1 MSGKDK
7 YYWTQLRAALTA
19 GQWAAQFPAKT
30 PNGTALSWSELF
42 RKFNKHC
49 TGYKDVA
56 EVASQTHALALLLAA
71 NSMDQDIDDSDKKT
85 GDFSLDLGDACML
98 PEERVAEATACY
110 DALKK
115 LESSNFDTLNFALA
129 YYAYALG
136 NPSECLSHLQ
146 KVPDVS
152 HINEHIP
159 IQATTRTTTLSLQI
173 PGAASAE
180 PSISSVG
187 GSYISD
193 STVTSADI
201 NDGRAWAMTESFRS
215 ICLQGMSQEKLFP
228 SEPDKALAVY
238 SSALPLLSMTES
250 ELVSNSSPIGASG
263 KLNFTSFTR
272 FRELWRWVEN
282 IIWRAVTVGARICDI
297 HREDNYNVLW
307 TWLAHYSTCSAYWP
321 SNFRTT
327 HRCTISVLYIRALVV
342 RNASALPPTDVGKPP
357 PWLHTAR
364 SVIQEYRAILSV
376 CTRFPRAGQRN
387 VKVEEFVDLCV
398 AVWEASGAVGDYAG
412 WVIDVLWWATRMTF
426 NSFRILRHMTR
437 LLHVSGDTPL
447 AKRTLKLYVQIVGK
461 AWQASGA
468 RFSEDTDTNRHWV
481 ETLVAGSRMLCKS
494 AALDADGIED
504 VREAER
510 LLAMARTRLDLDDL
524 TLGAAVNLAEGVW
537 NSVMALKERD
547 PHSRPKR
554 LANAHA
560 SFLKAVDTH
569 PTPSGYYHLALSFAR
584 PGSAHDLEQATVNAG
599 LAVEGD
605 PKEVRYWH
613 LIGLLLAA
621 SEQWKAAEEI
631 LGQGAEIGETP
642 QEDDLTNGNGN
653 PELLMANGNG
663 VNGRAID
670 GLPVADASHPVMKRA
685 SVPSESSSAPVYL
698 LDKPELVMPPAAD
711 LLLPVA
717 DHAAPSRQELFEYSL
732 QLRMTQVALIE
743 HVEGAEGAA
752 EKWLEVFQWIAE
764 RRGVTATSSESG
776 RHPAGMTNLKS
787 PSELVLSMSR
797 SSHDKGSSDPSPQPP
812 PPVSTA
818 PLDDEPLVPPT
829 FMTITI
835 SPATPDETSRNFSA
849 DHKIVT
855 EKIPEEPTNGAANG
869 SRNRSLSIDRD
880 TSKSKKM
887 QQMLKN
893 RVNKGQARIS
903 TISKKIGS
911 GVVRN
916 GTLRRSNST
925 PDFHAVLRHTS
936 YQASSIHSRR
946 YLGGSLVRRDSITPS
961 QSPPPPPP
969 PTVPTTQSKWN
980 QRTARETRLESDLWL
995 MSAATFRRLG
1005 KIEQAKAAIQEAE
1018 VKDEGNPAVWV
1029 QLGLYYVA
1037 LGHTQHAIDA
1047 FQKALFINPDDVAAS
1062 VHMCRLYLTP
1072 EGSSRTAEDEI
1083 DPNNVDLA
1091 AGMLAHLTRGPG
1103 WDVPEAWYFLA
1114 KAYGI
1119 QDRKDREREC
1129 LSLALQLSEQRGVR
1143 DVASAVGW
1151 CI

>member
-7 YYWTQLRAALTA
+7 YYWTQLRSALTA
-19 GQWAAQFPAKT
+19 GQWAAQSPAKA
-30 PNGTALSWSELF
+30 PNGAGLSWAELF

-49 TGYKDVA
+49 TGYKDVT

-71 NSMDQDIDDSDKKT
+71 NSRDQDQDDPPKD
-85 GDFSLDLGDACML
+85 GYYVLDLGDECVL

-110 DALKK
+110 EALKK

-136 NPSECLSHLQ
+136 NPSECLAHLQ

-159 IQATTRTTTLSLQI
+159 VQGTTRSSTLLQV
-173 PGAASAE
+173 P
-180 PSISSVG
+180 
-187 GSYISD
+187 
-193 STVTSADI
+193 VTAADI

-215 ICLQGMSQEKLFP
+215 ICLQGMSHEKLFP
-228 SEPDKALAVY
+228 SEPDKALGIY
-238 SSALPLLSMTES
+238 STALPLLFMTES
-250 ELVSNSSPIGASG
+250 EIVFSATPIAASG
-263 KLNFTSFTR
+263 KLDFTSFSR
-272 FRELWRWVEN
+272 YRELWRWVEH
-282 IIWRAVTVGARICDI
+282 IIWRAVVVSAQICDV
-297 HREDNYNVLW
+297 HREDTHNVLW
-307 TWLAHYSTCSAYWP
+307 TWLGHYSSCNACWP

-327 HRCTISVLYIRALVV
+327 HRCTISVLYLRALVL
-342 RNASALPPTDVGKPP
+342 RNGSAPPPVDVGKPP

-376 CTRFPRAGQRN
+376 CTGFPRAGQRN

-412 WVIDVLWWATRMTF
+412 WVVDVLWWATRMTF

-461 AWQASGA
+461 AWQASSA
-468 RFSEDTDTNRHWV
+468 CVSDTNRHWV
-481 ETLVAGSRMLCKS
+481 DTLVAGARMLCKS
-494 AALDADGIED
+494 ASLAAGADGIED
-504 VREAER
+504 VREAGK
-510 LLAMARTRLDLDDL
+510 LLVKARTRLDADDAV
-524 TLGAAVNLAEGVW
+524 LGATVDLAEGVW
-537 NSVMALKERD
+537 NSVMAFKERD

-554 LANAHA
+554 LAAAHA
-560 SFLKAVDTH
+560 LFLRSVEIH
-569 PTPSGYYHLALSFAR
+569 PTPASYYHLALSFAR
-584 PGSAHDLEQATVNAG
+584 PGPAHDLEQATLNAG
-599 LAVEGD
+599 LAAEGE
-605 PKEVRYWH
+605 PKEIRYWH

-621 SEQWKAAEEI
+621 TEQWKAAEEI
-631 LGQGAEIGETP
+631 LEQGADIGEAVT
-642 QEDDLTNGNGN
+642 EDELASANGNGN
-653 PELLMANGNG
+653 PDLLM
-663 VNGRAID
+663 VNGSVRTID
-670 GLPVADASHPVMKRA
+670 GLPNADSSHPVMKRA
-685 SVPSESSSAPVYL
+685 SVPPEPPAPVYL
-698 LDKPELVMPPAAD
+698 LERPELGMPPAAG
-711 LLLPVA
+711 LLLPPL

-764 RRGVTATSSESG
+764 KRGVAATSSENG
-776 RHPAGMTNLKS
+776 RPPAGMNNLKS
-787 PSELVLSMSR
+787 PSELVLSMPR
-797 SSHDKGSSDPSPQPP
+797 SSHDKGSSDPLKQPQLDAP
-812 PPVSTA
+812 TA
-818 PLDDEPLVPPT
+818 PTEDEPLSAVTSIP
-829 FMTITI
+829 ITI
-835 SPATPDETSRNFSA
+835 SPATPEEVSRNFST
-849 DHKIVT
+849 DHKLAET
-855 EKIPEEPTNGAANG
+855 IPEENGNGAVNG
-869 SRNRSLSIDRD
+869 SRNRSLSVDRD

-946 YLGGSLVRRDSITPS
+946 NMGSLVRRESITPS
-961 QSPPPPPP
+961 ESPPPPPP
-969 PTVPTTQSKWN
+969 SALPATQSKWSH
-980 QRTARETRLESDLWL
+980 RTAREIRLESDLWL

-1005 KIEQAKAAIQEAE
+1005 KIEQAKGAIQEAE

-1037 LGHTQHAIDA
+1037 LGHTQDAIDA
-1047 FQKALFINPDDVAAS
+1047 FHKALFINPDDISAS

-1072 EGSSRTAEDEI
+1072 EGSSRAGEDEI
-1083 DPNNVDLA
+1083 DPNNVDLV

-1114 KAYGI
+1114 KAYGM

-1143 DVASAVGW
+1143 DVVSAVGW

>member
-7 YYWTQLRAALTA
+7 YYWSQLRAALTA
-19 GQWAAQFPAKT
+19 GQWATQFPAKA

-71 NSMDQDIDDSDKKT
+71 NSKDQDIDDPPKT
-85 GDFSLDLGDACML
+85 GEFALELADECVL

-110 DALKK
+110 EALKK

-152 HINEHIP
+152 HVNEHIP
-159 IQATTRTTTLSLQI
+159 VHQATTRTTTLSLQV
-173 PGAASAE
+173 PGTAE
-180 PSISSVG
+180 PSISSAA

-193 STVTSADI
+193 STITPADI

-228 SEPDKALAVY
+228 SEPHKALAAY
-238 SSALPLLSMTES
+238 STALPLLSMTES
-250 ELVSNSSPIGASG
+250 ELVSNTSPIAASG

-272 FRELWRWVEN
+272 FRELWRWVEY
-282 IIWRAVTVGARICDI
+282 IIWRAVTVGARICDV
-297 HREDNYNVLW
+297 HREDTHNVLW

-321 SNFRTT
+321 SNFRTA
-327 HRCTISVLYIRALVV
+327 HRCTISVLYIRALVL
-342 RNASALPPTDVGKPP
+342 RNGGALPPTDIGKPP

-376 CTRFPRAGQRN
+376 CTRFPRAGQHN

-468 RFSEDTDTNRHWV
+468 SVSEDTDTDRHWV

-494 AALDADGIED
+494 ASLETDGIED
-504 VREAER
+504 VREAGR
-510 LLAMARTRLDLDDL
+510 LLAMARTRLDVNDPAL
-524 TLGAAVNLAEGVW
+524 AATVNLAEGVW
-537 NSVMALKERD
+537 NSIMASKERD

-554 LANAHA
+554 LADAHA
-560 SFLKAVDTH
+560 SFLKAVEAH
-569 PTPSGYYHLALSFAR
+569 PTPSAYYHLAMSFAR
-584 PGSAHDLEQATVNAG
+584 PGPAHDLEQATLNAG
-599 LAVEGD
+599 LAVEGE
-605 PKEVRYWH
+605 PKEIRYWH
-613 LIGLLLAA
+613 LVGLLLAA
-621 SEQWKAAEEI
+621 AEQWKAAEEI
-631 LGQGAEIGETP
+631 LDQGAGIGETP
-642 QEDDLTNGNGN
+642 QEDELANGTGN

-663 VNGRAID
+663 TNGRAID
-670 GLPVADASHPVMKRA
+670 GLPVADATHPVMKRA
-685 SVPSESSSAPVYL
+685 SVPPEQPVPLYL

-711 LLLPVA
+711 LLLPMA
-717 DHAAPSRQELFEYSL
+717 DHASPSRQELFEYSL

-764 RRGVTATSSESG
+764 RRGVAATTSESG
-776 RHPAGMTNLKS
+776 RHPAGMNNLKS
-787 PSELVLSMSR
+787 PSELVLTVSR
-797 SSHDKGSSDPSPQPP
+797 SSHDKGSSDPSQPQQP
-812 PPVSTA
+812 A
-818 PLDDEPLVPPT
+818 PAVVLDDEPLIPPT
-829 FMTITI
+829 SIPITI
-835 SPATPDETSRNFSA
+835 SPATPDETSRNFST
-849 DHKIVT
+849 DHKLT
-855 EKIPEEPTNGAANG
+855 EKIPEETATSPVNG
-869 SRNRSLSIDRD
+869 SRNRSLSVDRD

-925 PDFHAVLRHTS
+925 PDFHAVLRQTS

-946 YLGGSLVRRDSITPS
+946 HVGSLLRHDSITPS
-961 QSPPPPPP
+961 TSPPPPPP
-969 PTVPTTQSKWN
+969 PSLPAPQSKWSH
-980 QRTARETRLESDLWL
+980 RTARETRLESDLWL

-1005 KIEQAKAAIQEAE
+1005 KIEQAKGAIQEAE

-1047 FQKALFINPDDVAAS
+1047 FQKALFINPDDVSAS

-1072 EGSSRTAEDEI
+1072 EGSSRAAEDEI
-1083 DPNNVDLA
+1083 DPNNVDLV

-1114 KAYGI
+1114 KAYGM

-1143 DVASAVGW
+1143 EVASAVGW

>member
-7 YYWTQLRAALTA
+7 YYWSQLRAALTA
-19 GQWAAQFPAKT
+19 GQWAAQYPAKA

-71 NSMDQDIDDSDKKT
+71 NSKDQDNDNPPKA
-85 GDFSLDLGDACML
+85 GEFPLELGDEGVL
-98 PEERVAEATACY
+98 PQERVAEATACY
-110 DALKK
+110 EALKK

-136 NPSECLSHLQ
+136 NPSECLSHLR

-159 IQATTRTTTLSLQI
+159 VQGTTRTTTLSLQI
-173 PGAASAE
+173 PGVPSAE

-187 GSYISD
+187 SSYLSD
-193 STVTSADI
+193 STTTPANI

-215 ICLQGMSQEKLFP
+215 ICLQGMSHEKMFP
-228 SEPDKALAVY
+228 SEPDKALGVY
-238 SSALPLLSMTES
+238 STALSLLSMAES
-250 ELVSNSSPIGASG
+250 ELVSATPIAASG
-263 KLNFTSFTR
+263 KLDFTSFTR
-272 FRELWRWVEN
+272 FRELWRWVEF
-282 IIWRAVTVGARICDI
+282 IIWRAVTVGARTCDV
-297 HREDNYNVLW
+297 HREDTHNVLW

-321 SNFRTT
+321 SNFRTA
-327 HRCTISVLYIRALVV
+327 HRCTISVLYLRALVL
-342 RNASALPPTDVGKPP
+342 RNGSALPPADVGKPP
-357 PWLHTAR
+357 AWIHTAR

-398 AVWEASGAVGDYAG
+398 AVWEGSGVVGDYAG
-412 WVIDVLWWATRMTF
+412 WVLWWATRMTF

-468 RFSEDTDTNRHWV
+468 GISEDTDSNRHWV
-481 ETLVAGSRMLCKS
+481 ETLLAGSRMLCKS
-494 AALDADGIED
+494 ASLEADGIED
-504 VREAER
+504 AREAGT
-510 LLAMARTRLDLDDL
+510 LLVMARTRLDKDDTLL
-524 TLGAAVNLAEGVW
+524 TSTVALAEGVW
-537 NSVMALKERD
+537 NSTMAFKERD

-554 LANAHA
+554 VADAHA
-560 SFLKAVDTH
+560 SFLKAVEAH

-584 PGSAHDLEQATVNAG
+584 PGPVHDLEQATLNAG

-605 PKEVRYWH
+605 PKEIRYWH
-613 LIGLLLAA
+613 LLGLLLAA

-631 LGQGAEIGETP
+631 LDQGAQIGETP
-642 QEDDLTNGNGN
+642 LEEEANGGGN

-663 VNGRAID
+663 TKGRAID
-670 GLPVADASHPVMKRA
+670 GLPVADVTHVPMKRA
-685 SVPSESSSAPVYL
+685 SIPPEQPAPAYIL
-698 LDKPELVMPPAAD
+698 NNPELVMPPAAD

-764 RRGVTATSSESG
+764 RRGLAATPSESE
-776 RHPAGMTNLKS
+776 RHPVGMNNLTS

-797 SSHDKGSSDPSPQPP
+797 TSHEKGSSEPPHQPQQPAAP
-812 PPVSTA
+812 ADDA
-818 PLDDEPLVPPT
+818 PLMPPT
-829 FMTITI
+829 AIPITI
-835 SPATPDETSRNFSA
+835 SPATPEETSRNFST
-849 DHKIVT
+849 DHKLT
-855 EKIPEEPTNGAANG
+855 EKIPEEVPPSAMNG

-916 GTLRRSNST
+916 GSLRRSNST
-925 PDFHAVLRHTS
+925 PDFHAVLRQTS

-946 YLGGSLVRRDSITPS
+946 HIGSLVRHDSITPS
-961 QSPPPPPP
+961 ASPPPPPP
-969 PTVPTTQSKWN
+969 AALPATQSKWSH
-980 QRTARETRLESDLWL
+980 RTARETRLESDLWL

-1005 KIEQAKAAIQEAE
+1005 KIEQAKGAIQEAE

-1047 FQKALFINPDDVAAS
+1047 FQKALFINPDDVSAS

-1083 DPNNVDLA
+1083 DPNNVDLV

-1103 WDVPEAWYFLA
+1103 YDVPEAWYFLA
-1114 KAYGI
+1114 KAYGM
-1119 QDRKDREREC
+1119 QDRKAREREC

-1143 DVASAVGW
+1143 DVSSAVGW

>member
-7 YYWTQLRAALTA
+7 YYWSQLRAALTA
-19 GQWAAQFPAKT
+19 GQWAAQFPAKA

-71 NSMDQDIDDSDKKT
+71 NSNKDQDIDEPPKT
-85 GDFSLDLGDACML
+85 GEFALELGNECML

-110 DALKK
+110 EALKK

-159 IQATTRTTTLSLQI
+159 MQATTRSTTLSLQI
-173 PGAASAE
+173 PGTAE
-180 PSISSVG
+180 PSISSAG
-187 GSYISD
+187 GSHIST
-193 STVTSADI
+193 STTSSADM
-201 NDGRAWAMTESFRS
+201 NDGRAWAMTETFRS
-215 ICLQGMSQEKLFP
+215 ICLQGMSHEKLSP
-228 SEPDKALAVY
+228 SEPDKALEVY
-238 SSALPLLSMTES
+238 STALPLLSMTES
-250 ELVSNSSPIGASG
+250 ELVSTTSPIAASG

-272 FRELWRWVEN
+272 FRELWRWVEY
-282 IIWRAVTVGARICDI
+282 IIWRAVTVAARICDV
-297 HREDNYNVLW
+297 HREDTHNVLW

-321 SNFRTT
+321 SNFRTA
-327 HRCTISVLYIRALVV
+327 HRCTISVLYLRALVL
-342 RNASALPPTDVGKPP
+342 RNASPLPPADVGKPP

-376 CTRFPRAGQRN
+376 CTGFPRAGQRN

-398 AVWEASGAVGDYAG
+398 AVWEASGAVGDYAS
-412 WVIDVLWWATRMTF
+412 WVIDVLGWATRMTF

-468 RFSEDTDTNRHWV
+468 GVSEDTDMNRHWV

-494 AALDADGIED
+494 ASIAADGIED
-504 VREAER
+504 VREAGK
-510 LLAMARTRLDLDDL
+510 LLIMARTRLDVDDPV
-524 TLGAAVNLAEGVW
+524 LGATVDLAEGVW
-537 NSVMALKERD
+537 NSVMAFKERD

-554 LANAHA
+554 LAEAHT
-560 SFLKAVDTH
+560 SFLKAVEAH

-584 PGSAHDLEQATVNAG
+584 PGPAHDLEQATLNAG

-605 PKEVRYWH
+605 PKEIRYWH

-631 LGQGAEIGETP
+631 LAQGAEIGETP
-642 QEDDLTNGNGN
+642 QEDEPANGNGN
-653 PELLMANGNG
+653 PELLMVNGHG
-663 VNGRAID
+663 ADGRAID
-670 GLPVADASHPVMKRA
+670 GLPVADAAHPVMKRA
-685 SVPSESSSAPVYL
+685 SVPLELPAPVFL
-698 LDKPELVMPPAAD
+698 LDKPELMPPAAN

-717 DHAAPSRQELFEYSL
+717 DHPAPSRQELFEYSL

-743 HVEGAEGAA
+743 LVEGAEGAA

-764 RRGVTATSSESG
+764 RRGVTATTSESG
-776 RHPAGMTNLKS
+776 KNPAGMANLKS
-787 PSELVLSMSR
+787 PSELVLSVSR
-797 SSHDKGSSDPSPQPP
+797 SSHDKGSTDPDPPQQ
-812 PPVSTA
+812 PVSA
-818 PLDDEPLVPPT
+818 PPLDDEALVPPAAIP
-829 FMTITI
+829 ITI
-835 SPATPDETSRNFSA
+835 SPATPEETSRNFSA
-849 DHKIVT
+849 DHKIIV
-855 EKIPEEPTNGAANG
+855 EKIPDETANGAVNG
-869 SRNRSLSIDRD
+869 SRDRSLSIDRD

-893 RVNKGQARIS
+893 RVNKGQAQIS

-911 GVVRN
+911 SVVRN
-916 GTLRRSNST
+916 GSLRRSNST
-925 PDFHAVLRHTS
+925 PDFHAVLRQTS

-946 YLGGSLVRRDSITPS
+946 QLGSLVRRHSIAPS
-961 QSPPPPPP
+961 KSPPPPPP
-969 PTVPTTQSKWN
+969 PTVPPTQSKWS

-1005 KIEQAKAAIQEAE
+1005 KIEQAKGAIQEAE

-1047 FQKALFINPDDVAAS
+1047 FQKALFINPDDVPAS

-1083 DPNNVDLA
+1083 DPNNVDLV

-1119 QDRKDREREC
+1119 QERKDREREC

-1143 DVASAVGW
+1143 DVGSAVGW

>member
-7 YYWTQLRAALTA
+7 YYWSQLRAALTA
-19 GQWAAQFPAKT
+19 GEWAAQFPAKAL
-30 PNGTALSWSELF
+30 NGTALSWSELF

-49 TGYKDVA
+49 TGHKDVA

-71 NSMDQDIDDSDKKT
+71 NSKDQDTDNPPKT
-85 GDFSLDLGDACML
+85 GEFPLELADECVL
-98 PEERVAEATACY
+98 PEERVAEATGCY
-110 DALKK
+110 EALKK

-146 KVPDVS
+146 KVPEVS
-152 HINEHIP
+152 HIDEHIP
-159 IQATTRTTTLSLQI
+159 AHTTTRTATLSLQV
-173 PGAASAE
+173 PGAPSSE

-187 GSYISD
+187 GSTISD
-193 STVTSADI
+193 STATSGEV

-215 ICLQGMSQEKLFP
+215 ICLQGMSHEKLFP
-228 SEPDKALAVY
+228 SEPDKALAIY
-238 SSALPLLSMTES
+238 STALPLLSMTAS
-250 ELVSNSSPIGASG
+250 ELISNSAPIAASG
-263 KLNFTSFTR
+263 KLNFASFTR
-272 FRELWRWVEN
+272 FRELWRWVEL
-282 IIWRAVTVGARICDI
+282 IIWRAVTIGARICDI
-297 HREDNYNVLW
+297 HREDTHNVLW

-321 SNFRTT
+321 SNFRTA
-327 HRCTISVLYIRALVV
+327 HRCTVSVLYIRALVL
-342 RNASALPPTDVGKPP
+342 RNGSPLPPADLGKPP

-387 VKVEEFVDLCV
+387 IKVEEFVDLCV
-398 AVWEASGAVGDYAG
+398 AVWEGSGAVGDYAG

-447 AKRTLKLYVQIVGK
+447 AKRTLKLYAQIVGK

-468 RFSEDTDTNRHWV
+468 GVSEDTDTNRQWV

-494 AALDADGIED
+494 ASISADGIED
-504 VREAER
+504 VHEAGK
-510 LLAMARTRLDLDDL
+510 LLTMARTRLDPEDIA
-524 TLGAAVNLAEGVW
+524 LGAYVDLAEGVW
-537 NSVMALKERD
+537 NSVMAFKERD

-554 LANAHA
+554 LASAHA
-560 SFLKAVDTH
+560 SFLKAVEAH

-584 PGSAHDLEQATVNAG
+584 PGPAYDLDQAILNAG

-605 PKEVRYWH
+605 SKEIRYWH
-613 LIGLLLAA
+613 LVGLLLAA

-631 LGQGAEIGETP
+631 LEQGAEIGETTR
-642 QEDDLTNGNGN
+642 EDELTNGSGN

-663 VNGRAID
+663 TNGRTID
-670 GLPVADASHPVMKRA
+670 GLPTANATHPAMKRA
-685 SVPSESSSAPVYL
+685 SVPLESPAPAFL
-698 LDKPELVMPPAAD
+698 LREPQMPPAAD
-711 LLLPVA
+711 LLLPVG
-717 DHAAPSRQELFEYSL
+717 DHPAPSRQELFEYSL

-743 HVEGAEGAA
+743 YVEGAEGAA
-752 EKWLEVFQWIAE
+752 EKWLEVFHWIAE
-764 RRGVTATSSESG
+764 RRGITATTSEND
-776 RHPAGMTNLKS
+776 RHPAGMNNLKS

-797 SSHDKGSSDPSPQPP
+797 SSHDKGSEPSPPSQLST
-812 PPVSTA
+812 PVA
-818 PLDDEPLVPPT
+818 PVDDGALVPPT
-829 FMTITI
+829 SIPITI
-835 SPATPDETSRNFSA
+835 SPATPEEASRPFSMDHQRDHQLAEKVPGET
-849 DHKIVT
+849 V
-855 EKIPEEPTNGAANG
+855 NG

-925 PDFHAVLRHTS
+925 PDFHAVLRQTS

-946 YLGGSLVRRDSITPS
+946 QLGSLIRHDSITPS
-961 QSPPPPPP
+961 ASPPPPPP
-969 PTVPTTQSKWN
+969 ALPATQSKWN
-980 QRTARETRLESDLWL
+980 HRSPRETRLESDLWL

-1005 KIEQAKAAIQEAE
+1005 KIEQAKGAIQEAE

-1029 QLGLYYVA
+1029 QLGLYHVA
-1037 LGHTQHAIDA
+1037 LGQPQHAIDA
-1047 FQKALFINPDDVAAS
+1047 FQKALFIDPDDVSAS
-1062 VHMCRLYLTP
+1062 VHICRLYLTP
-1072 EGSSRTAEDEI
+1072 EGSSRTAVDET
-1083 DPNNVDLA
+1083 DSTNVDLV

-1114 KAYGI
+1114 KAYGM

-1143 DVASAVGW
+1143 DVASAIGW

>member
-7 YYWTQLRAALTA
+7 YYWSQLRTALTA
-19 GQWAAQFPAKT
+19 GQWAAPFPAKT

-71 NSMDQDIDDSDKKT
+71 NSNKDKDIDVPPKT
-85 GDFSLDLGDACML
+85 GEFALELGSECTL
-98 PEERVAEATACY
+98 PEERVAEATECY

-136 NPSECLSHLQ
+136 NPSECLSHLK

-152 HINEHIP
+152 RVNEHIP
-159 IQATTRTTTLSLQI
+159 MQATTRTTTLSLQI

-187 GSYISD
+187 GSHISGLATD
-193 STVTSADI
+193 SADA
-201 NDGRAWAMTESFRS
+201 NDGRAWAMTESLRS
-215 ICLQGMSQEKLFP
+215 ICLQGMSYEKLFP
-228 SEPDKALAVY
+228 SEPDQALEVY
-238 SSALPLLSMTES
+238 SVALPLLAMSQL
-250 ELVSNSSPIGASG
+250 ELVSPASPIGASG
-263 KLNFTSFTR
+263 KLSFTSFTR
-272 FRELWRWVEN
+272 FRELWRWVEY
-282 IIWRAVTVGARICDI
+282 IIWRAVTISARICDV
-297 HREDNYNVLW
+297 HREDLRNVLW
-307 TWLAHYSTCSAYWP
+307 TWLTHYSTCSAFWP
-321 SNFRTT
+321 SNFRTA
-327 HRCTISVLYIRALVV
+327 HRSTISVLYIRALVL
-342 RNASALPPTDVGKPP
+342 RNASPLPPADVGKPP

-364 SVIQEYRAILSV
+364 SIIQEYRAILSV
-376 CTRFPRAGQRN
+376 STSFPHAGQHN

-398 AVWEASGAVGDYAG
+398 AVWEASGSVGDYAG

-468 RFSEDTDTNRHWV
+468 AISEDTDTNRDWV
-481 ETLVAGSRMLCKS
+481 ETLVVGSRMLCKFAS
-494 AALDADGIED
+494 LTDEGIED
-504 VREAER
+504 IREAGR
-510 LLAMARTRLDLDDL
+510 LLDLARTRLDLNNSA
-524 TLGAAVNLAEGVW
+524 LGATIDLAEGVW
-537 NSVMALKERD
+537 NSAMALKERD

-554 LANAHA
+554 LAKAH
-560 SFLKAVDTH
+560 SLFLKAVEAH

-584 PGSAHDLEQATVNAG
+584 PGSTHDLEQATVYAG

-605 PKEVRYWH
+605 PKEIRYWH

-631 LGQGAEIGETP
+631 LAQGAEIGETL
-642 QEDDLTNGNGN
+642 QEDELTIGSVN
-653 PELLMANGNG
+653 PEMLGANGHG

-670 GLPVADASHPVMKRA
+670 GLPAADAAHPGMKRA
-685 SVPSESSSAPVYL
+685 SIPPTSPAPTYL
-698 LDKPELVMPPAAD
+698 LDKPDIMPPAAG

-717 DHAAPSRQELFEYSL
+717 DHAAPSRQEMFEYSL
-732 QLRMTQVALIE
+732 QLRMTQVALTE

-764 RRGVTATSSESG
+764 RRGITPTPSESG
-776 RHPAGMTNLKS
+776 RNHAGMANLKS

-797 SSHDKGSSDPSPQPP
+797 SSHDKGSNDTSHQQPP
-812 PPVSTA
+812 PLA
-818 PLDDEPLVPPT
+818 PPQNAEALVPPSPIP
-829 FMTITI
+829 ITI
-835 SPATPDETSRNFSA
+835 SPATPEEAPRNFSA
-849 DHKIVT
+849 DYKAVT
-855 EKIPEEPTNGAANG
+855 ENISEEPANGAIHD
-869 SRNRSLSIDRD
+869 SIKRSFSIDRD

-916 GTLRRSNST
+916 GTLRRSSST
-925 PDFHAVLRHTS
+925 PDFHAVLRQTS

-946 YLGGSLVRRDSITPS
+946 HLGGSLVRRNSITPS
-961 QSPPPPPP
+961 ESPPPP
-969 PTVPTTQSKWN
+969 PTVPPAQSKWSH
-980 QRTARETRLESDLWL
+980 RTARETRLESDLWL

-1005 KIEQAKAAIQEAE
+1005 KIEQAKGAIQEAE

-1037 LGHTQHAIDA
+1037 LGHTQYAIDA
-1047 FQKALFINPDDVAAS
+1047 FQKALFINPDDVPAS
-1062 VHMCRLYLTP
+1062 VHLCRLYLTP

-1083 DPNNVDLA
+1083 DPNNVDLV
-1091 AGMLAHLTRGPG
+1091 AGMLSHLTRGPG

-1114 KAYGI
+1114 KAYGM
-1119 QDRKDREREC
+1119 QERKAREREC

-1143 DVASAVGW
+1143 DLGTAVGW

>member
-7 YYWTQLRAALTA
+7 YYWSQLRSALTA
-19 GQWAAQFPAKT
+19 GQWTAQFPAKT
-30 PNGTALSWSELF
+30 PNGSALSWSELF

-56 EVASQTHALALLLAA
+56 EVASQTYALALLLAA
-71 NSMDQDIDDSDKKT
+71 SSKEQDIERPPKT
-85 GDFSLDLGDACML
+85 GEYSLDLGDEYVL

-136 NPSECLSHLQ
+136 NPSECISHLR

-159 IQATTRTTTLSLQI
+159 VQQSTTRTTNLSLQI
-173 PGAASAE
+173 PGAA

-187 GSYISD
+187 GSSVSD
-193 STVTSADI
+193 SSTTGEIS
-201 NDGRAWAMTESFRS
+201 DGRAWAMTESFRS
-215 ICLQGMSQEKLFP
+215 ICLHGMANEKLFP

-238 SSALPLLSMTES
+238 CTALPLLSMTET
-250 ELVSNSSPIGASG
+250 ELVSNTTPIGTSG
-263 KLNFTSFTR
+263 KLNFASFTR
-272 FRELWRWVEN
+272 FRELWRWVES
-282 IIWRAVTVGARICDI
+282 IIWRAVVVGARICDI
-297 HREDNYNVLW
+297 NREDTHNVLW
-307 TWLAHYSTCSAYWP
+307 SWLAHYSACSAYWP

-327 HRCTISVLYIRALVV
+327 HRCTISTLYIRALVL
-342 RNASALPPTDVGKPP
+342 RHSSPLPPADIGKPP

-387 VKVEEFVDLCV
+387 VKVEDFVDLCV
-398 AVWEASGAVGDYAG
+398 AVWEASGGVGDYAG

-437 LLHVSGDTPL
+437 LLHVSGDTAL

-461 AWQASGA
+461 AWQANSDRVSG
-468 RFSEDTDTNRHWV
+468 DTDSNRSWV
-481 ETLVAGSRMLCKS
+481 ETLVTGSRMLCKS
-494 AALDADGIED
+494 ASISEEGIED
-504 VREAER
+504 VREAGR
-510 LLAMARTRLDLDDL
+510 LLELARTRLDAEQPDLD
-524 TLGAAVNLAEGVW
+524 AALYLAEGVW
-537 NSVMALKERD
+537 NSVMAFKERD

-554 LANAHA
+554 LADAHA
-560 SFLKAVDTH
+560 LFLKAVEAQ
-569 PTPSGYYHLALSFAR
+569 PTPSGHYHLALSFAR
-584 PGSAHDLEQATVNAG
+584 PGPAYDLEQATLNAG

-605 PKEVRYWH
+605 PKEIRYWH

-631 LGQGAEIGETP
+631 LDRGAEIGEPT
-642 QEDDLTNGNGN
+642 QEDEITNGNVN
-653 PELLMANGNG
+653 PELLTE
-663 VNGRAID
+663 GRAID
-670 GLPVADASHPVMKRA
+670 GLPDHAAPPPHPVMKRA
-685 SVPSESSSAPVYL
+685 SVPPPVFILDTPEMGMPSA
-698 LDKPELVMPPAAD
+698 AG
-711 LLLPVA
+711 LLLPVG

-743 HVEGAEGAA
+743 HVEGAEGA
-752 EKWLEVFQWIAE
+752 ESKWLEIFQWIAE
-764 RRGVTATSSESG
+764 RRGLAGASVPSESG
-776 RHPAGMTNLKS
+776 RHVAGMSNLKS
-787 PSELVLSMSR
+787 PSELVLSVSR
-797 SSHDKGSSDPSPQPP
+797 SSHDRGSADPPQQE
-812 PPVSTA
+812 SASAA
-818 PLDDEPLVPPT
+818 PLDTEALVPP
-829 FMTITI
+829 MPIPITI
-835 SPATPDETSRNFSA
+835 SPATPDETSRNFST
-849 DHKIVT
+849 DHKLT
-855 EKIPEEPTNGAANG
+855 EKIPEESTNGNG
-869 SRNRSLSIDRD
+869 APVNGRGRSLSIDRD

-903 TISKKIGS
+903 TISKRIGG

-916 GTLRRSNST
+916 GTLRRTNST
-925 PDFHAVLRHTS
+925 PDFHAVFGGQTS

-946 YLGGSLVRRDSITPS
+946 QMGSLKRRNSITPS
-961 QSPPPPPP
+961 SSPPPPPP
-969 PTVPTTQSKWN
+969 PTLPAAPSKWN
-980 QRTARETRLESDLWL
+980 HTTARETRLESDLWL

-1005 KIEQAKAAIQEAE
+1005 KIEQAKGAIQEAE
-1018 VKDEGNPAVWV
+1018 VKDESNPAVWV
-1029 QLGLYYVA
+1029 QLGLYQFA
-1037 LGHTQHAIDA
+1037 LGHIQSAIDA
-1047 FQKALFINPDDVAAS
+1047 FQKALFINPDDVSAS

-1072 EGSSRTAEDEI
+1072 EGSSRTAEDEV
-1083 DPNNVDLA
+1083 DPNNVDLVA
-1091 AGMLAHLTRGPG
+1091 AMLAHLTSGPG

-1114 KAYGI
+1114 KAYGM

-1143 DVASAVGW
+1143 EVASAVGW

>member
-7 YYWTQLRAALTA
+7 YYWAQLRAALTA
-19 GQWAAQFPAKT
+19 GQWAAQFPAKA

-71 NSMDQDIDDSDKKT
+71 NSKDQDIDRPPKA
-85 GDFSLDLGDACML
+85 GEYSLDLADECLL

-110 DALKK
+110 EALKK

-136 NPSECLSHLQ
+136 NPSECLSHLR

-159 IQATTRTTTLSLQI
+159 VQTTTTRTTTLSLQV
-173 PGAASAE
+173 PGSTA
-180 PSISSVG
+180 PSISSAA
-187 GSYISD
+187 GSSTSD
-193 STVTSADI
+193 SSADI
-201 NDGRAWAMTESFRS
+201 NEGRAWAMTESFRS
-215 ICLQGMSQEKLFP
+215 ICLQGMSNEKLFP
-228 SEPDKALAVY
+228 TEPDKALAVY
-238 SSALPLLSMTES
+238 CTALPLLSMTES
-250 ELVSNSSPIGASG
+250 ELGSNTTPIAASG
-263 KLNFTSFTR
+263 KLNFTSFIR
-272 FRELWRWVEN
+272 FRELWRWVES
-282 IIWRAVTVGARICDI
+282 IIWRAVVVGAHICDI
-297 HREDNYNVLW
+297 NREDTHNVLW
-307 TWLAHYSTCSAYWP
+307 SWLAHYSTCSAYWP
-321 SNFRTT
+321 SNFRTA
-327 HRCTISVLYIRALVV
+327 HRCTISTLYIRALVL
-342 RNASALPPTDVGKPP
+342 RNCSPLPPADIGKPP

-376 CTRFPRAGQRN
+376 CTRFPRAGERN
-387 VKVEEFVDLCV
+387 VKVEDFVDLCV
-398 AVWEASGAVGDYAG
+398 AVWEASGAVGDYTG

-426 NSFRILRHMTR
+426 NSFRIMRHLTR

-447 AKRTLKLYVQIVGK
+447 AKRTLKLYVQIVSK
-461 AWQASGA
+461 AWEASGA
-468 RFSEDTDTNRHWV
+468 NVSEDTDSNRSWV

-494 AALDADGIED
+494 ASIASEGIED
-504 VREAER
+504 VRQAGK
-510 LLAMARTRLDLDDL
+510 LVAMARTRLDVDQPDLD
-524 TLGAAVNLAEGVW
+524 AAVDLAEGVW
-537 NSVMALKERD
+537 NSVMAFKERD

-560 SFLKAVDTH
+560 LFLRAVAEH

-584 PGSAHDLEQATVNAG
+584 PGPAYDLEQATLNAG

-605 PKEVRYWH
+605 PKEIRYWH

-631 LGQGAEIGETP
+631 LDRGAEIGEP
-642 QEDDLTNGNGN
+642 AQED
-653 PELLMANGNG
+653 ELANGN
-663 VNGRAID
+663 VNPLLLTEGRAID
-670 GLPVADASHPVMKRA
+670 GLPPADATHPVLKRM
-685 SVPSESSSAPVYL
+685 SVPPPPPVPVFLLETSEL
-698 LDKPELVMPPAAD
+698 GMPPAAD

-717 DHAAPSRQELFEYSL
+717 DRAAPSRQELFEYSL

-743 HVEGAEGAA
+743 HVEGAEGA
-752 EKWLEVFQWIAE
+752 ETKWLEVFQWIAE
-764 RRGVTATSSESG
+764 RRGVAAAMSENG
-776 RHPAGMTNLKS
+776 KHPAGMNNLKS
-787 PSELVLSMSR
+787 PSELVLSVSR
-797 SSHDKGSSDPSPQPP
+797 SSHDKGSSDPPHQQQQPASEAP
-812 PPVSTA
+812 LDNEPLTA
-818 PLDDEPLVPPT
+818 PLPIP
-829 FMTITI
+829 ITI
-835 SPATPDETSRNFSA
+835 SPATPDETTRNFSM
-849 DHKIVT
+849 HKLA
-855 EKIPEEPTNGAANG
+855 EKIPEEKVNSPVNGRG
-869 SRNRSLSIDRD
+869 RSLSIDRGD

-887 QQMLKN
+887 QQALKN

-903 TISKKIGS
+903 TISKRIGS

-925 PDFHAVLRHTS
+925 PDFHAVLRQTS

-946 YLGGSLVRRDSITPS
+946 HMGGSLIRRNSITPS
-961 QSPPPPPP
+961 ASPPPPPP
-969 PTVPTTQSKWN
+969 PTLPAAQPKWN
-980 QRTARETRLESDLWL
+980 HTTARETRLESDLWL

-1005 KIEQAKAAIQEAE
+1005 KIEQAKGAIQEAE

-1047 FQKALFINPDDVAAS
+1047 FQKALFINPDDVSAS

-1072 EGSSRTAEDEI
+1072 EGSSRTAEDEV
-1083 DPNNVDLA
+1083 DPNNVDLV

-1114 KAYGI
+1114 KAYGM

-1143 DVASAVGW
+1143 EVASAAGW

>member
-19 GQWAAQFPAKT
+19 GQWAAPFPARA

-71 NSMDQDIDDSDKKT
+71 NSKDQDVDEPPKT
-85 GDFSLDLGDACML
+85 GEFALELGDECVL

-159 IQATTRTTTLSLQI
+159 IHATTRTTTLSLQI
-173 PGAASAE
+173 PGGPE
-180 PSISSVG
+180 PSISSAG
-187 GSYISD
+187 GSHISD
-193 STVTSADI
+193 STVMSADI
-201 NDGRAWAMTESFRS
+201 TDGRAWAMTEAFRS
-215 ICLQGMSQEKLFP
+215 VCLQGMSLEKLFP
-228 SEPDKALAVY
+228 SEPDKALEVY
-238 SSALPLLSMTES
+238 STALPLLAITES
-250 ELVSNSSPIGASG
+250 ELVSASSPIGASG
-263 KLNFTSFTR
+263 KLNFTSFIR
-272 FRELWRWVEN
+272 FRELWRWVEY
-282 IIWRAVTVGARICDI
+282 IIWRAVTVGARICDV
-297 HREDNYNVLW
+297 HREDTHNVLW
-307 TWLAHYSTCSAYWP
+307 TWLAHYSTCSSYWP
-321 SNFRTT
+321 SNFRPA
-327 HRCTISVLYIRALVV
+327 HRCTISVLYLRALVL
-342 RNASALPPTDVGKPP
+342 RNANRLPPADVGKPP

-461 AWQASGA
+461 AWQASCPVLTD
-468 RFSEDTDTNRHWV
+468 DTDSNQHWV

-494 AALDADGIED
+494 ASLAADGIED
-504 VREAER
+504 VREAGK
-510 LLAMARTRLDLDDL
+510 LLEMARTRLDAFDPVQS
-524 TLGAAVNLAEGVW
+524 ASVELAEGVW

-547 PHSRPKR
+547 PHTRPKR
-554 LANAHA
+554 LADAHA
-560 SFLKAVDTH
+560 AFLRAAEEH
-569 PTPSGYYHLALSFAR
+569 PTPSAYYHLALSFAR
-584 PGSAHDLEQATVNAG
+584 SGPAHDLEQATLNAG

-605 PKEVRYWH
+605 SKEIRYWH

-631 LGQGAEIGETP
+631 LAQGAEIGESP
-642 QEDDLTNGNGN
+642 QEDELANGNGN

-663 VNGRAID
+663 RAID
-670 GLPVADASHPVMKRA
+670 GLPVADAAHPAMKRA
-685 SVPSESSSAPVYL
+685 SIPPEAPAPLFL
-698 LDKPELVMPPAAD
+698 LDTAELGMPPAAD

-717 DHAAPSRQELFEYSL
+717 DHAAPSRQEVFEYSL

-764 RRGVTATSSESG
+764 RRGVTPTPSESG
-776 RHPAGMTNLKS
+776 RNTAGMTNLKS

-797 SSHDKGSSDPSPQPP
+797 TSHDRGSEPSHPPQPP
-812 PPVSTA
+812 ASAP
-818 PLDDEPLVPPT
+818 PLDDGALVPPT
-829 FMTITI
+829 SIPITI

-849 DHKIVT
+849 EHKALT
-855 EKIPEEPTNGAANG
+855 EKIPEETANGSSVNG
-869 SRNRSLSIDRD
+869 SRNRSLSFDRD
-880 TSKSKKM
+880 TSKSKNL

-916 GTLRRSNST
+916 GTLRRTNST
-925 PDFHAVLRHTS
+925 PDFHAVLRQTS

-946 YLGGSLVRRDSITPS
+946 HLGGSLVRRDSITPS

-969 PTVPTTQSKWN
+969 PTVPATQSKWS
-980 QRTARETRLESDLWL
+980 QGTARETRLESDLWL

-1005 KIEQAKAAIQEAE
+1005 KIEQAKGAIQEAE
-1018 VKDEGNPAVWV
+1018 VKDEGNPGVWV

-1037 LGHTQHAIDA
+1037 LGHMQHAIDA
-1047 FQKALFINPDDVAAS
+1047 FQKALFINPDDVPAS

-1083 DPNNVDLA
+1083 DANNVDLV

-1114 KAYGI
+1114 KAYGM

-1143 DVASAVGW
+1143 DMASAVGW